1 MKQKLPLIAA
11 FLASNVAFAQSLSPI
26 SYTAKP
32 AGGIDPSTAGVASGT
47 DTLGWDEFQQHNIF
61 LYGSQVGYVF
71 GTSVVADQVQGIPV
85 QQFSYEFAAGH
96 LVNGNYNVIGA
107 MALVGAKS
115 QVSASPAAAK
125 VKLYNLADNKAISD
139 PNSSTP
145 DAIGPNQTLATV
157 SLPWA
162 NINIDAQSI
171 VPTFVT
177 FTNPVAVSSD
187 IAIGF
192 DIQDNYASPIDTLA
206 LYADE
211 NGDADGTYTWTKLG
225 LDLIPQTFWI
235 QSGIMLQG
243 GLNVNVALF
252 PIVESTTSIDD
263 DGFLNGMKL
272 GQNSPNPAV
281 GDIIINYELEKAA
294 KNIRLMVY
302 DATGRLAADFNEGER
317 TKGRHSVKLHSGQLS
332 PGTYFYSL
340 RVGDQGMVKKMVV
353 VD

>member
-1 MKQKLPLIAA
+1 MNNKLPLFAA
-11 FLASNVAFAQSLSPI
+11 ILATNVAMAQSFTQV

-32 AGGIDPSTAGVASGT
+32 AGGIDPSTAGVAAGT
-47 DTLGWDEFQQHNIF
+47 DTLGWDEFQQHNIY
-61 LYGSQVGYVF
+61 LYASQVGYVF

-96 LVNGNYNVIGA
+96 IVNGPYNVVGA

-115 QVSASPAAAK
+115 QVSTSPAAAK
-125 VKLYNLADNKAISD
+125 VKLYNLADNKAISN
-139 PNSSTP
+139 PTSSTP
-145 DAIGPNQTLATV
+145 DAIGPNQTLATIN
-157 SLPWA
+157 LPWA
-162 NINIDAQSI
+162 NINVGTGNII
-171 VPTFVT
+171 PTFVT
-177 FTNPVAVSSD
+177 FATPVAVNSD
-187 IAIGF
+187 VAIGF
-192 DIQDNYASPIDTLA
+192 DIQANYASPIDTLA

-225 LDLIPQTFWI
+225 LDLTPQTFWV

-252 PIVESTTSIDD
+252 PIVESTTGIEEE
-263 DGFLNGMKL
+263 GFLNGMKL

-281 GDIIINYELEKAA
+281 GEITINYELEKTA
-294 KNIRLMVY
+294 KNVRLMVY

-317 TKGRHSVKLHSGQLS
+317 TQGRHSVKLHSGQLS
-332 PGTYFYSL
+332 PGTYFYTL